1 MSVQTAS
8 YIEAIEHLPTGATLR
23 IPHVR
28 WEDYDQLLAL
38 GPALMAAKGHGAPE
52 VERTYAQA
60 LTLCQQIGEIPQLFP
75 ALVGL
80 HRFYVLRGELQKTRA
95 LGERLLT
102 LARSAQEPVLLV
114 TAHYRQGVPL
124 FFQGELAF
132 ARGHLEQAIAL
143 YDAQQSHAHILLYGD
158 DAGVGCLTYVALSL
172 WLLGY
177 AEQALERIQA
187 ALALARALSHPF
199 SLAYVLIAAG
209 WFSHWHREAQAI
221 QACAE
226 EAVALSR
233 EHAFP
238 LREAQGTIL
247 RGWALA
253 MQGQQEEGIA
263 QMHQGLTAL
272 RATGTEVN
280 LTYYL
285 ALLAEVYGQRGQT
298 DEGLCIVAEALTGVQ
313 SGREC
318 WWEAELQ
325 RLRGKLLLVQADTK
339 QQIAEAEQCFQ
350 QALAIARHQQAKA
363 LELRAAMSLSRLW
376 QAHGKHT
383 AARQILAEIYNW
395 FTEGF
400 DTADLQTARTLL
412 AALV

>member
-1 MSVQTAS
+1 
-8 YIEAIEHLPTGATLR
+8 
-23 IPHVR
+23 
-28 WEDYDQLLAL
+28 
-38 GPALMAAKGHGAPE
+38 
-52 VERTYAQA
+52 
-60 LTLCQQIGEIPQLFP
+60 
-75 ALVGL
+75 
-80 HRFYVLRGELQKTRA
+80 
-95 LGERLLT
+95 
-102 LARSAQEPVLLV
+102 
-114 TAHYRQGVPL
+114 
-124 FFQGELAF
+124 
-132 ARGHLEQAIAL
+132 
-143 YDAQQSHAHILLYGD
+143 
-158 DAGVGCLTYVALSL
+158 
-172 WLLGY
+172 
-177 AEQALERIQA
+177 
-187 ALALARALSHPF
+187 
-199 SLAYVLIAAG
+199 
-209 WFSHWHREAQAI
+209 
-221 QACAE
+221 
-226 EAVALSR
+226 
-233 EHAFP
+233 
-238 LREAQGTIL
+238 
-247 RGWALA
+247 

-285 ALLAEVYGQRGQT
+285 ALLAEVYGQKGQT

-376 QAHGKHT
+376 QAHGKRT